1 MLDGIMNGFQLLP
14 SDAPISSAETDN
26 YFSVLNATAKGK
38 VEAIL
43 KDEINC
49 GNYRIVQHK
58 PTIVSAL
65 GAVPKPDSS
74 DLRLIHDCS
83 MPPGWGVNSYI
94 TISKQKFETIDSA
107 VKLITKDC
115 YMAKIDLRHAY
126 RSVPIHPANYAAMGL
141 KWHFTGATSFTYLV
155 DTRLPFGGKSAP
167 GIFHRLTQAVK
178 RMMLRRGFH
187 LIVVYLDDFLIIGK
201 SKEECQAAYDCL
213 SALLLD
219 LGFELSSTKLVPPTQ
234 CLTFLGVEICSRTL
248 TLSLPAPKLE
258 ELRALVASFLSKKR
272 ATKRQLQHLAGKL
285 NWACKVVYG
294 GRTFLR
300 RVLDL
305 MNTLPRPGSRVKV

>member
-1 MLDGIMNGFQLLP
+1 MLGGIINGFQLLS

-83 MPPGWGVNSYI
+83 MPPGRGVNSYI

-141 KWHFTGATSFTYLV
+141 KWRFTGATSFTYLV
-155 DTRLPFGGKSAP
+155 DTRLPFG
-167 GIFHRLTQAVK
+167 
-178 RMMLRRGFH
+178 
-187 LIVVYLDDFLIIGK
+187 
-201 SKEECQAAYDCL
+201 
-213 SALLLD
+213 
-219 LGFELSSTKLVPPTQ
+219 
-234 CLTFLGVEICSRTL
+234 
-248 TLSLPAPKLE
+248 
-258 ELRALVASFLSKKR
+258 
-272 ATKRQLQHLAGKL
+272 
-285 NWACKVVYG
+285 
-294 GRTFLR
+294 
-300 RVLDL
+300 
-305 MNTLPRPGSRVKV
+305 